1 MMSIQTGQLLNATL
15 PSANAFTHRSCNHVR
30 LQNVVFFWT
39 ARRTERMKWKASGSK
54 YWDLINEVDHGVNY
68 GSVRSESIKAET
80 EKHSDAEASKGKSA
94 TKSRGQDI
102 ET

>member
-39 ARRTERMKWKASGSK
+39 AQRAERMQWKKSGSK
-54 YWDLINEVDHGVNY
+54 YFNLLNEVENAP
-68 GSVRSESIKAET
+68 VRSESIKAET

>member
-39 ARRTERMKWKASGSK
+39 AQRAERMQWKKSGSK
-54 YWDLINEVDHGVNY
+54 YFNLLNEVENAP
-68 GSVRSESIKAET
+68 VRSTSIKVET
-80 EKHSDAEASKGKSA
+80 EKHSDDEASKGKSA

>member
-39 ARRTERMKWKASGSK
+39 AQRAERMQWKKSGSK
-54 YWDLINEVDHGVNY
+54 YFNLLNEVENA
-68 GSVRSESIKAET
+68 SVRSESIKAET

>member
-1 MMSIQTGQLLNATL
+1 MSIQTGQLLNATL
-15 PSANAFTHRSCNHVR
+15 PSATGGTHRSYRHVP

-39 ARRTERMKWKASGSK
+39 AKRAERMKWKKSGSK
-54 YWDLINEVDHGVNY
+54 YFNLLNEVENAP
-68 GSVRSESIKAET
+68 VRSESIKAET
-80 EKHSDAEASKGKSA
+80 EKHSDDEASKGKSA

>member
-1 MMSIQTGQLLNATL
+1 MSIQTGQLLNATL
-15 PSANAFTHRSCNHVR
+15 PSATAITHRSCNHVR

-39 ARRTERMKWKASGSK
+39 AQRAERMQWKKSGSK
-54 YWDLINEVDHGVNY
+54 YFNLLNEVENAPVQ
-68 GSVRSESIKAET
+68 STSIKVET

-94 TKSRGQDI
+94 TKSRGQDT

>member
-1 MMSIQTGQLLNATL
+1 MSIQTGQLLNATL

-39 ARRTERMKWKASGSK
+39 AQRAERMQWKKSGSK
-54 YWDLINEVDHGVNY
+54 YFNLLNEVENAP
-68 GSVRSESIKAET
+68 VRSESIKAET

>member
-15 PSANAFTHRSCNHVR
+15 PAATAFTHRSYRHAP

-39 ARRTERMKWKASGSK
+39 AQRAERMQWKKSGSK
-54 YWDLINEVDHGVNY
+54 YFNLLNEVENAP
-68 GSVRSESIKAET
+68 VRSESIKAET